1 MGNNFSEYS
10 VISSIIT
17 KIEKNVDMKLAALM
31 GCCLS
36 TGIGTVFNQAK
47 MSKYDSPLVVGCGG
61 VGLSIIIGLK
71 LKKIKKSQQL
81 TLKIL
86 I

>member
-1 MGNNFSEYS
+1 
-10 VISSIIT
+10 
-17 KIEKNVDMKLAALM
+17 MKLAALM

-61 VGLSIIIGLK
+61 SWLIYNYRSQI
-71 LKKIKKSQQL
+71 KKKKKSQQL

>member
-1 MGNNFSEYS
+1 
-10 VISSIIT
+10 
-17 KIEKNVDMKLAALM
+17 MKLAALM